1 MNKTTKREFIE
12 LCFSVSFFRSH
23 DHSPLS
29 PLFVWKDHFILLTP
43 PSRSTIPFHNQD
55 DTPRTVLSVRTTTP
69 VDLVLFTTEDVF
81 NNTNP
86 KLALF
91 RDSSALY
98 HARFSYHCILFTNN
112 QDIIRFFEHSVCK
125 VITDFKRNPY
135 GLPYI
140 YSMYSIASTLYK
152 AKYYGYLNSDILI
165 EPVVFPVLNSLD
177 KQVQNGSISRY
188 HELAGR
194 VHPIITTA
202 LPTGFSTLEEVEKC
216 FVEAKEKG
224 YELRDQWTAVFTPTH
239 PHS

>member
-1 MNKTTKREFIE
+1 MNALLYLIF
-12 LCFSVSFFRSH
+12 
-23 DHSPLS
+23 P
-29 PLFVWKDHFILLTP
+29 ILLHFYTLQYYRVFHCV
-43 PSRSTIPFHNQD
+43 SYTCSTHNQD

-69 VDLVLFTTEDVF
+69 VDLVLFTSEDVF
-81 NNTNP
+81 NITNP

-91 RDSSALY
+91 RDSSAVY

-112 QDIIRFFEHSVCK
+112 QDIIRFFDHSVCR

-140 YSMYSIASTLYK
+140 YSMYSIASTVYK

-165 EPVVFPVLNSLD
+165 EPVVFPVLNYLD
-177 KQVQNGSISRY
+177 KQARAGSISRY

-194 VHPIITTA
+194 VHPIDTA
-202 LPTGFSTLEEVEKC
+202 SLPAGFSTLEEMEKC
-216 FVEAKEKG
+216 FAEAKEKG
-224 YELRDQWTAVFTPTH
+224 YLLRNIHTAVFIPAH

>member
-1 MNKTTKREFIE
+1 M
-12 LCFSVSFFRSH
+12 
-23 DHSPLS
+23 
-29 PLFVWKDHFILLTP
+29 
-43 PSRSTIPFHNQD
+43 
-55 DTPRTVLSVRTTTP
+55 
-69 VDLVLFTTEDVF
+69 DLVLFTSEDFF
-81 NNTNP
+81 NRTNP

-91 RDSSALY
+91 RDSSAVY

-140 YSMYSIASTLYK
+140 YSMYSIASTVYK

-165 EPVVFPVLNSLD
+165 EPVVFSVLNYLD
-177 KQVQNGSISRY
+177 KQARAGSISPY

-194 VHPIITTA
+194 VHPIDTTA
-202 LPTGFSTLEEVEKC
+202 LPVGFSTLEEMEKC
-216 FVEAKEKG
+216 FAEAKEKG
-224 YELRDQWTAVFTPTH
+224 YELRNPYTAVCVSPY

>member
-1 MNKTTKREFIE
+1 MIILLFLLS
-12 LCFSVSFFRSH
+12 LCGKSIPFFS
-23 DHSPLS
+23 LS
-29 PLFVWKDHFILLTP
+29 PIVTQSHFT
-43 PSRSTIPFHNQD
+43 HNQD
-55 DTPRTVLSVRTTTP
+55 DTPRTVLSVRRTTP
-69 VDLVLFTTEDVF
+69 VDLVLFTSEDVLSK
-81 NNTNP
+81 TNP

-91 RDSSALY
+91 RDSSAVY

-140 YSMYSIASTLYK
+140 YSMYSIASTVCK

-165 EPVVFPVLNSLD
+165 EPVVFSVLNYLD
-177 KQVQNGSISRY
+177 KQARAGSISPY

-194 VHPIITTA
+194 VHPIDTA
-202 LPTGFSTLEEVEKC
+202 SLPTGFSTLEEMEKC
-216 FVEAKEKG
+216 FAEAKEKG
-224 YELRDQWTAVFTPTH
+224 YELRNPWTAVCVSAF